1 MNDRDFAG
9 NRLVFDKE
17 ILSISSGDSITW
29 LQVGKGHNIE
39 QIKSPNAPG
48 KTKIKLNSLLKSLT

>member
-39 QIKSPNAPG
+39 Q
-48 KTKIKLNSLLKSLT
+48 LN